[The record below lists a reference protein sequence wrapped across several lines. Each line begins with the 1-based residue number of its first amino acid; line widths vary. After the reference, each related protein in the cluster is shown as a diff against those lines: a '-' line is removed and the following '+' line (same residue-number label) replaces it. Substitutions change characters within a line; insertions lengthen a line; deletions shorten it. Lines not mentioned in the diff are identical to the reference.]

1 MGENI
6 DSKRPNKEN
15 INKIMSETEQQ
26 EIKESIIKLLIDRE
40 LPSLATQKPDSLS
53 EFFEEMFRVVDF
65 SKHPSFAQ
73 IDKVSGGTSGKY
85 NPFFD
90 SFIEKLKLIFPLTPE
105 NPNLD
110 TASQSLQKLL
120 EAYSMV
126 LVYKNRALRPFF
138 RDWSEKDYMLGNFA
152 VRLMKV
158 LQARQLFTNTDE
170 LTLIN
175 RLIESGISNRNGF
188 SHADEVKSFE
198 NFRERVRSIF
208 SYILGVN
215 VASNYIYNARN
226 GGVRFHASE
235 DMEGLIQLYIDGE
248 ELFKKPWIVKWLDKY
263 NYAPIYQL
271 NFRKEV
277 TSEIP
282 CKLVF
287 TPKKG
292 EAVEYPIV
300 VRSGEFVE
308 IGLNKPS
315 KPEETIVQEEVV
327 GVRSTFNVYQLKPRP
342 CKLGTFTGQLTEEG
356 LPNDRGFF
364 FYEKTALVYYG
375 TFKKGAPEGNFLVEN
390 KAKTLRFE
398 GTISPRDLSF
408 VEGKLITTEM
418 RDGLKL
424 EKAYEGLFEG
434 TACKHG
440 KYFRNG
446 VLLYDGD
453 FMVVETISGNML
465 VYQGKG
471 TIYYPE
477 EGARYVG
484 EVKMNKPNGAGW
496 KVFDDSTR
504 PIESGQ
510 WEDGVLWAVY
520 PVEGA
525 PTLQESEQNKP
536 SAAMDLPEETPV
548 QESSDSI
555 PQVHSES
562 VQETE
567 ENNEALED
575 EDSALVIV
583 YVINEKFPEVEFLCE
598 GNSLPLIDQ
607 ALYLQPGQEVTLSV
621 NGDMSEAEKA
631 DVEAT
636 IRFVATGITEATMT
650 VWNID
655 EAYRSLSEQVA
666 TETLR
671 DWDGDL
677 PDGSYYTGQVDAW
690 IRPQGKGKRIDKKIN
705 GKHTYEQIYEGTFV
719 NGVMEGMGRWIG
731 NGNIYDGPFVHGLK
745 EGIFLVNRNGKKTKE
760 EYRMNEFI
768 KNL

>member
-6 DSKRPNKEN
+6 DSKRSNKEN
-15 INKIMSETEQQ
+15 VNKILSETEQQ
-26 EIKESIIKLLIDRE
+26 ELKENIIKLLIDRE
-40 LPSLATQKPDSLS
+40 LPSLATQRPDNLS

-73 IDKVSGGTSGKY
+73 IDKISGGSSGKY

-90 SFIEKLKLIFPLTPE
+90 SFLENLKLIFPLIPE

-120 EAYSMV
+120 EAYLMV
-126 LVYKNRALRPFF
+126 LVNKNRVLRSFF
-138 RDWSEKDYMLGNFA
+138 KDCSEKDYMLGNFA

-175 RLIESGISNRNGF
+175 RLMESGISNRNGL

-198 NFRERVRSIF
+198 NFRERVRSVF

-235 DMEGLIQLYIDGE
+235 DMDGSIQLYIDGE
-248 ELFKKPWIVKWLDKY
+248 ELLKKAWTVKWLDKY

-271 NFRKEV
+271 NFRKEI
-277 TSEIP
+277 TSGMP

-292 EAVEYPIV
+292 EVVEYPIV
-300 VRSGEFVE
+300 VKPGEFVE
-308 IGLNKPS
+308 IRPNAAAKPV
-315 KPEETIVQEEVV
+315 ETEAHVEVV
-327 GVRSTFNVYQLKPRP
+327 GVRSAFNVNQIKARP
-342 CKLGTFTGQLTEEG
+342 CKFGTFTGQLTEEG
-356 LPNDRGFF
+356 LPNDRGYFS
-364 FYEKTALVYYG
+364 YEKTGLVYYG
-375 TFKKGAPEGNFLVEN
+375 TFKNGSPDGDFVVEN

-398 GTISPRDLSF
+398 GTISTRNLSF
-408 VEGKLITTEM
+408 VKGKLVTTEM
-418 RDGLKL
+418 RDGQKL
-424 EKAYEGLFEG
+424 EKIYEGRFEE
-434 TACKHG
+434 TACKQG

-446 VLLYDGD
+446 VLLYDGE
-453 FMVVETISGNML
+453 FMVVETTSGNML
-465 VYQGKG
+465 VYQGMG
-471 TIYYPE
+471 TMYNPE
-477 EGARYVG
+477 EGSRYVG
-484 EVKMNKPNGAGW
+484 EVKNSLPNGEGW
-496 KVFDDSTR
+496 KEYDAPMC
-504 PIESGQ
+504 PIESGY
-510 WEDGVLWAVY
+510 WVDGLLVAAY

-525 PTLQESEQNKP
+525 PTPEEAGQNVP
-536 SAAMDLPEETPV
+536 PVATDLSEETPL
-548 QESSDSI
+548 QEVTPESI
-555 PQVHSES
+555 QVA
-562 VQETE
+562 E
-567 ENNEALED
+567 ENNEPLED
-575 EDSALVIV
+575 EDSALFIV
-583 YVINEKFPEVEFLCE
+583 CVVNKTFPEVEFLSE

-607 ALYLQPGQEVTLSV
+607 ALYLRPGQEVTLSV

-636 IRFVATGITEATMT
+636 IRFVATEITEAAMT
-650 VWNID
+650 VWDLD

-666 TETLR
+666 TDTLC

-690 IRPQGKGKRIDKKIN
+690 TRPQGKGKRIDRKQ
-705 GKHTYEQIYEGTFV
+705 TYEGKFIEQTYEGTFI
-719 NGVMEGMGRWIG
+719 NGVMEGKGRWIARE
-731 NGNIYDGPFVHGLK
+731 GNIYDGPFVHGLK
-745 EGIFLVNRNGKKTKE
+745 EGIFQVVRNGKKTRE
-760 EYRMNEFI
+760 EYRLNEFI
-768 KNL
+768 KNV